1 MATVEQTM
9 MKVQRLLTGPMKLR
23 IQVEPGDTIGVRFTD
38 VSTQV
43 HIRILDWGKNKE
55 GQARSLVRV
64 SAPILRGVTPTPA
77 LFEYIVREAPRM
89 WFGNIAVWPDE
100 ETPGAL
106 SLTMGHT
113 LLGDYLDEEELS
125 SALYGVLSAADDLDD
140 PLQQKFGGK
149 RWVDN

>member
-9 MKVQRLLTGPMKLR
+9 MKVQRLLTGPMNLR
-23 IQVEPGDTIGVRFTD
+23 IQLEPGDMIGVRFND

-43 HIRILDWGKNKE
+43 HIRVLDWGQTKD
-55 GQARSLVRV
+55 GQPRSLVRV
-64 SAPILRGVTPTPA
+64 SAPILRGVKPQPA
-77 LFEYIVREAPRM
+77 LFEYICREAPRL

-100 ETPGAL
+100 ETPGML

-113 LLGDYLDEEELS
+113 LLGDYLDEEELAA
-125 SALYGVLSAADDLDD
+125 ALWGVLGAADDLDD
-140 PLQQKFGGK
+140 QLQQKFGGK